1 MKKVV
6 SMFAVL
12 FVLGVL
18 SVSCRGK
25 KESCPAYGKALVKKT
40 HRA

>member
-6 SMFAVL
+6 SLFAVL
-12 FVLGVL
+12 VLLGL

-25 KESCPAYGKALVKKT
+25 KESCPAYGKVSVKKT
-40 HRA
+40 HHA